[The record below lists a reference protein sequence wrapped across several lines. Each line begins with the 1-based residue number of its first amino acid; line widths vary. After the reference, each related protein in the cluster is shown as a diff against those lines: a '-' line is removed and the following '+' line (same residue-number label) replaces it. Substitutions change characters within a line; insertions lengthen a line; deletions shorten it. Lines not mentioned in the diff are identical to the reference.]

1 MRTRRVYHKDRL
13 TFNLSRSTIY
23 PVFTLLKKPNGGIVM
38 AKDSLIEK
46 LEKLPKDRKAMLN
59 RLRRVEGQLRGI
71 QRMIIEEKP
80 CYDILLQLSAARK
93 AMQKACIEILKN
105 YLHRCVHEAKAPDFD
120 NLEKLIEA
128 LIEISPAKPAFP
140 ENEEE
145 SDEE

>member
-1 MRTRRVYHKDRL
+1 
-13 TFNLSRSTIY
+13 
-23 PVFTLLKKPNGGIVM
+23 
-38 AKDSLIEK
+38 
-46 LEKLPKDRKAMLN
+46 
-59 RLRRVEGQLRGI
+59 
-71 QRMIIEEKP
+71 
-80 CYDILLQLSAARK
+80 
-93 AMQKACIEILKN
+93 MQKACIEILKN